1 MSEQNQSSAVA
12 KSSAKLT
19 IKDRLQSDDFK
30 QAVAKALPKHLTPD
44 RFLRVAITA
53 LTKTPK
59 LAQCDQASFFGALL
73 TLSQYG
79 LEPDGRSAHLIP
91 YGTTCQLILDYKGI
105 VELVMR
111 TGLVSKLH
119 ADVVCEHD
127 EFEYNVGQIV
137 AHKIDLRKDRGAMF
151 AAYATCQFKDGS
163 TSAAVMSKQEI
174 DAIKDRSKAGRS
186 GPWVTD
192 YNEMAKKTAFRRLS
206 KWLPLS
212 SEVRDLMA
220 KDDDVIDIGGGR
232 TSRRAEPARVEP
244 INPFE
249 LPEAGA
255 DEEGGEE

>member
-1 MSEQNQSSAVA
+1 MPESKSESTAVA
-12 KSSAKLT
+12 KPSARLT
-19 IKDRLQSDDFK
+19 IKDRLQGDDFK
-30 QAVAKALPKHLTPD
+30 EAVAKALPKHLTPD

-59 LAQCDQASFFGALL
+59 LAHCDQASFFGALL

-79 LEPDGRSAHLIP
+79 LEPDGRCAHLIP

-119 ADVVCEHD
+119 ADVVCEND
-127 EFEYNVGQIV
+127 EFEYNLGEIV
-137 AHKIDLRKDRGAMF
+137 THKIDLRQPRGGMF
-151 AAYATCQFKDGS
+151 AAYATCQFKDGA
-163 TSAAVMSKQEI
+163 TSAAVMSKDEI
-174 DAIKDRSKAGRS
+174 DAIRNRSRAGKS

-212 SEVRDLMA
+212 SEVRDLMG
-220 KDDDVIDIGGGR
+220 KDDDIIDIEP
-232 TSRRAEPARVEP
+232 RRSASEPARAEP

-249 LPEAGA
+249 IEENA
-255 DEEGGEE
+255 EGGEA

>member
-1 MSEQNQSSAVA
+1 MSENTQSQSTAVA
-12 KSSAKLT
+12 KPSARLT
-19 IKDRLQSDDFK
+19 IRDRLNSDDFK
-30 QAVAKALPKHLTPD
+30 DAVAKALPKHLTPD

-79 LEPDGRSAHLIP
+79 IEPDGRNAHLIP

-111 TGLVSKLH
+111 TGKVSKLH
-119 ADVVCEHD
+119 ADVVCEND
-127 EFEYNVGQIV
+127 DFEYDLGQIV
-137 AHKIDLRKDRGAMF
+137 RHKIDLRKDRGEVF
-151 AAYATCQFKDGS
+151 AAYATCQFKDGA

-174 DAIKDRSKAGRS
+174 DAVRNRSRAGKS

-212 SEVRDLMA
+212 AEVRDLMA
-220 KDDDVIDIGGGR
+220 KDDDIIDIEPKR
-232 TSRRAEPARVEP
+232 VSEPARAEP

-249 LPEAGA
+249 I
-255 DEEGGEE
+255 EEGGDE

>member
-1 MSEQNQSSAVA
+1 MTTENKSQTLA

-30 QAVAKALPKHLTPD
+30 DAVAKALPKHLTPD

-119 ADVVCEHD
+119 ADVVCESD
-127 EFEYNVGQIV
+127 DFEYDLGEIV
-137 AHKIDLRKDRGAMF
+137 RHKIDLREPRGEMF
-151 AAYATCQFKDGS
+151 AAYATCQFKDGA
-163 TSAAVMSKQEI
+163 TSAVVLSKQEV
-174 DAIKDRSKAGRS
+174 DDVRNRSKAGRS

-206 KWLPLS
+206 KWLPVS

-220 KDDDVIDIGGGR
+220 KDDDVIDVQSTR
-232 TSRRAEPARVEP
+232 VKSEPARAEP

-249 LPEAGA
+249 I
-255 DEEGGEE
+255 EEGGEE

>member
-1 MSEQNQSSAVA
+1 MTDSNQSSAVA
-12 KSSAKLT
+12 KPTGSRLT
-19 IKDRLQSDDFK
+19 IKDRLQSDEFK
-30 QAVAKALPKHLTPD
+30 QAVEKALPKHLTPD

-59 LAQCDQASFFGALL
+59 LAQCDQASFFSALL

-79 LEPDGRSAHLIP
+79 LEPDGRCAHLIP

-111 TGLVSKLH
+111 TGKVSKLH
-119 ADVVCEHD
+119 ADVVCEKD
-127 EFEYNVGQIV
+127 EFEYNLGEIV
-137 AHKIDLRKDRGAMF
+137 VHKIDLRQPRGEMF
-151 AAYATCQFKDGS
+151 AAYATCQFKDGA
-163 TSAAVMSKQEI
+163 TSAVVLSKQEI
-174 DAIKDRSKAGRS
+174 DDVRNRSRAGKS

-212 SEVRDLMA
+212 AEVRDLMT
-220 KDDDVIDIGGGR
+220 KDDDVIDITDR
-232 TSRRAEPARVEP
+232 KVRRAEPARVEP

-249 LPEAGA
+249 LEENA
-255 DEEGGEE
+255 EGGEE

>member
-1 MSEQNQSSAVA
+1 MSESKSESIAVA
-12 KSSAKLT
+12 KTSVRLT
-19 IKDRLQSDDFK
+19 IKDRLQGDDFK
-30 QAVAKALPKHLTPD
+30 EAVAKALPKHLTPD
-44 RFLRVAITA
+44 RFLRVAVTA

-79 LEPDGRSAHLIP
+79 LEPDGRCAHLIP

-119 ADVVCEHD
+119 ADIVCEHD
-127 EFEYNVGQIV
+127 QFEYDRGEITS
-137 AHKIDLRKDRGAMF
+137 HKIDLRQPRGEMF
-151 AAYATCQFKDGS
+151 AAYATCQFKDGAK
-163 TSAAVMSKQEI
+163 SAAVMSKDEI
-174 DAIKDRSKAGRS
+174 DAIRNRSRAGKS

-220 KDDDVIDIGGGR
+220 KDDDVIDVETTR
-232 TSRRAEPARVEP
+232 VKSQPARVEP

-249 LPEAGA
+249 LPA
-255 DEEGGEE
+255 GGEA

>member
-1 MSEQNQSSAVA
+1 MTDTNESSAVA
-12 KSSAKLT
+12 KPSAKLT

-111 TGLVSKLH
+111 TGKVSKLH
-119 ADVVCEHD
+119 ADVVCEND
-127 EFEYNVGQIV
+127 EFEYNLGEIV
-137 AHKIDLRKDRGAMF
+137 IHKIDLRQPRGEMF
-151 AAYATCQFKDGS
+151 AAYATCQFKDGA
-163 TSAAVMSKQEI
+163 TSAVVLSKQEI
-174 DAIKDRSKAGRS
+174 DDVRNRSRAGKS

-212 SEVRDLMA
+212 AEVRDLMA
-220 KDDDVIDIGGGR
+220 KDDDVIDVGGA
-232 TSRRAEPARVEP
+232 RRVTAEPARAEP

-249 LPEAGA
+249 LPEST
-255 DEEGGEE
+255 EVEGEE

>member
-1 MSEQNQSSAVA
+1 MSETENTPAPR
-12 KSSAKLT
+12 SSAKLT
-19 IKDRLQSDDFK
+19 IRDRLNSDDFRD
-30 QAVAKALPKHLTPD
+30 AVSKALPKHLTPE

-79 LEPDGRSAHLIP
+79 LEPDGRCAHLIP

-111 TGLVSKLH
+111 SGKVSKIH
-119 ADVVCEHD
+119 ADVVCEAD
-127 EFEYNVGQIV
+127 EFAYNLGEIQT
-137 AHKIDLRKDRGAMF
+137 HKIDLRQPRGEVY
-151 AAYATCQFKDGS
+151 AAYAMCLFKDGA
-163 TSAAVMSKQEI
+163 TACALMSKDEI
-174 DAIKDRSKAGRS
+174 EAIRARSKSGRS

-192 YNEMAKKTAFRRLS
+192 WNEMAKKTAFRRLS

-212 SEVRDLMA
+212 SEVRDLME
-220 KDDDVIDIGGGR
+220 KDDDVIDIP
-232 TSRRAEPARVEP
+232 SRRGGAEPARAHP

-249 LPEAGA
+249 LGQGSDNDGA
-255 DEEGGEE
+255 EGEES

>member
-1 MSEQNQSSAVA
+1 MTDSNQSSAVA
-12 KSSAKLT
+12 KPTGSRLT
-19 IKDRLQSDDFK
+19 IKDRLQSDEFK
-30 QAVAKALPKHLTPD
+30 QAVEKALPKHLTPE

-59 LAQCDQASFFGALL
+59 LAQCDQASFFSALL

-79 LEPDGRSAHLIP
+79 LEPDGRCAHLIP

-220 KDDDVIDIGGGR
+220 KDDDVIDVTAKR
-232 TSRRAEPARVEP
+232 VSEPARTEP

-249 LPEAGA
+249 LEENA
-255 DEEGGEE
+255 EGGEE

>member
-1 MSEQNQSSAVA
+1 MTTENKDQTLA
-12 KSSAKLT
+12 KSGAKLT
-19 IKDRLQSDDFK
+19 IKDRLQGDDFK
-30 QAVAKALPKHLTPD
+30 EAVAKALPKHLTPD

-119 ADVVCEHD
+119 ADVVCEND
-127 EFEYNVGQIV
+127 EFEYDQGEIRT
-137 AHKIDLRKDRGAMF
+137 HKIELRKPRGEMF
-151 AAYATCQFKDGS
+151 AAYATCQFKDGA
-163 TSAAVMSKQEI
+163 TSCAVLSKDEI
-174 DAIKDRSKAGRS
+174 DAVRNRSRAGKS

-220 KDDDVIDIGGGR
+220 KDDDVIDVETTR
-232 TSRRAEPARVEP
+232 VKSQPARVEP

-249 LPEAGA
+249 LPE
-255 DEEGGEE
+255 GGEA

>member
-1 MSEQNQSSAVA
+1 MSENTKSESTAVT
-12 KSSAKLT
+12 KPSVRLT

-30 QAVAKALPKHLTPD
+30 EAVAKALPKHLTPD

-91 YGTTCQLILDYKGI
+91 YGSTCQLILDYKGI

-119 ADVVCEHD
+119 ADVVCEND
-127 EFEYNVGQIV
+127 EFEYNLGEIV
-137 AHKIDLRKDRGAMF
+137 THKIDLRQPRGEMF
-151 AAYATCQFKDGS
+151 AAYATCQFKDGA
-163 TSAAVMSKQEI
+163 TSAVVLSKQEI
-174 DAIKDRSKAGRS
+174 DDVRNRSRAGKS

-212 SEVRDLMA
+212 AEVRDLMA
-220 KDDDVIDIGGGR
+220 KDDDVIDVTAKR
-232 TSRRAEPARVEP
+232 VSEPARAEP

-249 LPEAGA
+249 LEENA
-255 DEEGGEE
+255 EGGEE